1 MNLTIGDG
9 AMFMY
14 NLGVLISGGFVV
26 MTYDVEGP
34 PFFGIMFV
42 FALIWTIYFRF
53 YVQHRLTGVGEDE
66 DPSPSET

>member
-1 MNLTIGDG
+1 MNLTIADG

-53 YVQHRLTGVGEDE
+53 YVQHRLTRVNEDE
-66 DPSPSET
+66 DMNPNEA